1 MRGNIATILPSS
13 NASKSRETTISCG
26 LSSNTTPFKERCRI
40 SVVTSALV
48 LMPCGMLKE
57 VLEVERREDILKDV
71 NQGDERIGER
81 RSKQGAALRHEVSGG
96 EGDFVGFGEVKG
108 TFASEDIR
116 RKKGALANVGE
127 EKKSNLTAAVER
139 TRRNQKVQGA
149 SGGGGE
155 LMKWMEELK
164 FSDMENSKQG
174 RREVIVNVRDE
185 SVEERQDDCFRE
197 KNIDVWMKELQ
208 IEQKRCSPVEVGE
221 DIFDDDEA
229 EKNVLWEPFL
239 SSGEPK
245 LDEEWSSTGTC
256 SVRDENMPNQFEG
269 NGAKQDRLP
278 VFLMKDGEVCEM
290 KIFIAESPFHMVGRP
305 VDLEKEYQDLLDD
318 LNSYFFHKSREAF
331 SLIEGVQR
339 VSLITINIFLINQD
353 LLWQPECRTRVG

>member
-26 LSSNTTPFKERCRI
+26 LSSNTTPVKERCRL

-96 EGDFVGFGEVKG
+96 EGDFVVKG

-116 RKKGALANVGE
+116 RKKSALAKVGE

-185 SVEERQDDCFRE
+185 SVERQDDCFRE
-197 KNIDVWMKELQ
+197 KNIDAWMKELQ

-221 DIFDDDEA
+221 DIFDAGDDDEA
-229 EKNVLWEPFL
+229 EKNILGEPLL

-245 LDEEWSSTGTC
+245 LDEEWSSTATC

-318 LNSYFFHKSREAF
+318 LNSYFFHKSHEAF

-339 VSLITINIFLINQD
+339 VFLITINIFLINQD

>member
-26 LSSNTTPFKERCRI
+26 LSSNTTPVKERCRL

-48 LMPCGMLKE
+48 LMPRGMLKE
-57 VLEVERREDILKDV
+57 VLEVERRENILK
-71 NQGDERIGER
+71 
-81 RSKQGAALRHEVSGG
+81 VSGG
-96 EGDFVGFGEVKG
+96 EGDFGEVKG

-197 KNIDVWMKELQ
+197 KNIDAWMKELQ
-208 IEQKRCSPVEVGE
+208 IEQKRYSPVEVGE
-221 DIFDDDEA
+221 HIFDAGDDDKA
-229 EKNVLWEPFL
+229 EKNILGQPLL

-256 SVRDENMPNQFEG
+256 SVRDENMPNQCKAFEG

-318 LNSYFFHKSREAF
+318 LNSYFFHKSHEAF

-339 VSLITINIFLINQD
+339 VFLITINIFLINQD
-353 LLWQPECRTRVG
+353 LLWQPECRARAG

>member
-26 LSSNTTPFKERCRI
+26 LSSNTTPVKERCRL

-48 LMPCGMLKE
+48 LMPRGMLKE
-57 VLEVERREDILKDV
+57 VLEVERRENILK
-71 NQGDERIGER
+71 
-81 RSKQGAALRHEVSGG
+81 VSGG
-96 EGDFVGFGEVKG
+96 EGDFGEVKG

-139 TRRNQKVQGA
+139 TRRNQKVQGV
-149 SGGGGE
+149 SDGGGG
-155 LMKWMEELK
+155 LMKWLEELK

-197 KNIDVWMKELQ
+197 KNIDAWMKELQ

-318 LNSYFFHKSREAF
+318 LNSYFFHKSHEAF

-339 VSLITINIFLINQD
+339 VFLITINIFLINQD
-353 LLWQPECRTRVG
+353 LLWQPECRARAG